1 VVVLLVGLTGGIGS
15 GKTTVSGRLR
25 ALGAVVVDADE
36 IVRELQEPGQ
46 IVLVEMVE
54 HFGDRILLPDGRLD
68 RQAVADVVFGDK
80 EQLDALGKIVHP
92 RVQEELLRRIGEL
105 SETDEVVILDIPLLV
120 ESGWEGLVGTIVVDL
135 EPDVAVER
143 LVSQRGFSEEDARA
157 RIANQASREDRL
169 ATAAWVVDNS
179 GDPEALDPQLT
190 ALWAELERRRDEA
203 LEV

>member
-1 VVVLLVGLTGGIGS
+1 MLLVGLTGGIGS

-46 IVLVEMVE
+46 IVLTEMVE

-68 RQAVADVVFGDK
+68 RQAVADLVFGDK

-92 RVQEELLRRIGEL
+92 RVQEELLQRVGDL
-105 SETDEVVILDIPLLV
+105 SQTDEVVVLDIPLLA

-143 LVSQRGFSEEDARA
+143 LVSQRGFAEEDARA
-157 RIANQASREDRL
+157 RIASQASREERL
-169 ATAAWVVDNS
+169 AKATWVVDNS
-179 GDPEALDPQLT
+179 GDPEALDPQLKE
-190 ALWAELERRRDEA
+190 LWGELQRRRDEA
-203 LEV
+203 LEA

>member
-1 VVVLLVGLTGGIGS
+1 VAVLLVGLTGGIGS

-92 RVQEELLRRIGEL
+92 RVQEELLRRVGEL
-105 SETDEVVILDIPLLV
+105 SETDEVVILDIPLLA
-120 ESGWEGLVGTIVVDL
+120 ESGWEGLVGAIVVDL
-135 EPDVAVER
+135 DPDVAVER
-143 LVSQRGFSEEDARA
+143 LVSQRGFSEDDARA

-179 GDPEALDPQLT
+179 GDPDALDPQL
-190 ALWAELERRRDEA
+190 AVLWDELQRRRDQA
-203 LEV
+203 LEA

>member
-1 VVVLLVGLTGGIGS
+1 
-15 GKTTVSGRLR
+15 LR

-54 HFGDRILLPDGRLD
+54 HFGDRILLPNGRLD
-68 RQAVADVVFGDK
+68 RQAVADIVFGDK
-80 EQLDALGKIVHP
+80 EQLDALGRIVHP
-92 RVQEELLRRIGEL
+92 RVQEELLRRVAEL
-105 SETDEVVILDIPLLV
+105 SETDEVVILDIPLLA

-135 EPDVAVER
+135 EPEVAVER
-143 LVSQRGFSEEDARA
+143 LVSQRGFGEADARA

-179 GDPEALDPQLT
+179 GDQDALDGQLE
-190 ALWAELERRRDEA
+190 ALWADLQRRRDEA
-203 LEV
+203 LEA